1 VNEDYH
7 PIFTVK
13 FRLLTA
19 EEGGRHTPI
28 FNGYRPQWKILRED
42 GTSGHHDAMFQSLDK
57 DPLLPGEKSDAEIE
71 PFFPHFWVAVRP
83 GMTIGTFEGAHQV
96 GVAEVLTVPADLHER
111 T

>member
-1 VNEDYH
+1 
-7 PIFTVK
+7 
-13 FRLLTA
+13 
-19 EEGGRHTPI
+19 
-28 FNGYRPQWKILRED
+28 
-42 GTSGHHDAMFQSLDK
+42 MFQSLDK